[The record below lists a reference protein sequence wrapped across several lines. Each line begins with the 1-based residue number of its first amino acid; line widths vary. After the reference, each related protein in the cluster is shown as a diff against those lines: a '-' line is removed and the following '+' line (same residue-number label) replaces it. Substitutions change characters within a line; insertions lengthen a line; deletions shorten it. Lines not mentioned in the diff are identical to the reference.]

1 MAPQVQETQYDPEL
15 VAGIVEAIPA
25 GRWMSYADVARA
37 AGGTVQH
44 ARALN
49 RRFIRMGTP
58 NAHRVLKADG
68 SVAATALGDAA
79 KVVRRLKRE
88 GLKFGPDGRADPQLR
103 IRLTD

>member
-1 MAPQVQETQYDPEL
+1 MDPKLQHTAYDPERI
-15 VAGIVEAIPA
+15 AAIVEGIPA

-49 RRFIRMGTP
+49 RRFVRDGTT
-58 NAHRVLKADG
+58 NAHRVLRADG

-79 KVVRRLKRE
+79 KVARRLKRE
-88 GLKFGPDGRADPQLR
+88 GVTFGPDGRADPELR
-103 IRLTD
+103 LRPAT